1 MHNKIDLFNQTVNEI
16 EKIWSI
22 NKKLS
27 DFVSFPKNL
36 VLKEKSKKRLIEF

>member
-1 MHNKIDLFNQTVNEI
+1 MHNKIDLFNQTINEI

-27 DFVSFPKNL
+27 DFVNFPKNY
-36 VLKEKSKKRLIEF
+36 KIR